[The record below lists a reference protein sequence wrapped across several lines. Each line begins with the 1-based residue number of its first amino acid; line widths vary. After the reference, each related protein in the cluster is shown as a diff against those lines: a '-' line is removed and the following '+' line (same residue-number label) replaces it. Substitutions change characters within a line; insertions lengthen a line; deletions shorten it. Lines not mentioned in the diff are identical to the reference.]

1 MIIRVFSEQHSSP
14 QISVR
19 FICCSAKRLA
29 VKEDGDALYSASEE
43 LQEDPKLKKIAERDR
58 HNGSFKGRTSPT
70 R

>member
-1 MIIRVFSEQHSSP
+1 
-14 QISVR
+14 
-19 FICCSAKRLA
+19 LA